1 MKADATCTYCAHAWE
16 ETILSRHAVVRCP
29 KCNDRQVRLREKA
42 PKKDYYEGAPPFP
55 EPEDDT
61 PDEAIFNPFYN
72 MSGD

>member
-1 MKADATCTYCAHAWE
+1 
-16 ETILSRHAVVRCP
+16 LSRHAVVRCP